1 MNKNRNEVNGE
12 SLSKILNLI
21 NSPAV
26 VISSSGYVF
35 ASNKLFEKYLGIK
48 TEELSGT
55 NLFEQ
60 GFWEKIESRSKEDI
74 KLRENK
80 NEVYEVGLM
89 SRSGKVTLF
98 EAKTE
103 KMAYEGQ
110 MLELIVLNEAIE
122 EHTQNELQE
131 NFVRKYP
138 ENKVSEDRFY
148 KIASS
153 IKDALIVIN
162 PESKVTYWNPAAE
175 KTFGY
180 TMDET
185 IGKKIHEL
193 VVPKSMPKEGKNS
206 IKESLKTFS
215 ETGIGYFT
223 VGNVEVVGR
232 RKDGSEFPAELSI
245 SPVNLDEQ
253 WSAIGVVKDISN
265 RKKAEQKLRDAEQ
278 RYHALFNQSPL
289 GIIVVDPADASLVE
303 FNETAH
309 IQLGYSYEEFEATK
323 IFDIE
328 AKETPEEI
336 ETHLIEIV
344 KSGEAEF
351 ETQQKTKDGKI
362 RNVIVTTRVFK
373 SAGKT
378 FLYCILHDVTESR
391 KLQDKLGE
399 YSQKLEELVQKR
411 TDELKKTQ
419 AELVKSER
427 LAAIGELA
435 GMIGHDLRNPLS
447 GIKNSVYFMKKRGTE
462 LQPNQAQE
470 MFEIIEKCVDYSNRI
485 INDLLDYSR
494 ELTLDLENISLKKVL
509 NDAVLMVSIPEK
521 IKVENKL
528 EDTIVLKA
536 DPSKFKR
543 VFINLIKNSVDAMP
557 SGGKITVE
565 SKELKS
571 SVEISFIDTGTGIS
585 DNIMPKLFSP
595 LFTTKAKGMGFG
607 LAICK
612 RIIEAH
618 GGIIKVKTEKGKGTK
633 FTLTVP
639 IENSIENGGEK
650 AWIRNQE
657 FSLSTTM
664 KLSEQL

>member
-245 SPVNLDEQ
+245 
-253 WSAIGVVKDISN
+253 
-265 RKKAEQKLRDAEQ
+265 
-278 RYHALFNQSPL
+278 
-289 GIIVVDPADASLVE
+289 
-303 FNETAH
+303 
-309 IQLGYSYEEFEATK
+309 
-323 IFDIE
+323 
-328 AKETPEEI
+328 
-336 ETHLIEIV
+336 
-344 KSGEAEF
+344 
-351 ETQQKTKDGKI
+351 
-362 RNVIVTTRVFK
+362 
-373 SAGKT
+373 
-378 FLYCILHDVTESR
+378 
-391 KLQDKLGE
+391 
-399 YSQKLEELVQKR
+399 
-411 TDELKKTQ
+411 
-419 AELVKSER
+419 
-427 LAAIGELA
+427 
-435 GMIGHDLRNPLS
+435 
-447 GIKNSVYFMKKRGTE
+447 
-462 LQPNQAQE
+462 
-470 MFEIIEKCVDYSNRI
+470 
-485 INDLLDYSR
+485 
-494 ELTLDLENISLKKVL
+494 
-509 NDAVLMVSIPEK
+509 
-521 IKVENKL
+521 
-528 EDTIVLKA
+528 
-536 DPSKFKR
+536 
-543 VFINLIKNSVDAMP
+543 
-557 SGGKITVE
+557 
-565 SKELKS
+565 
-571 SVEISFIDTGTGIS
+571 
-585 DNIMPKLFSP
+585 
-595 LFTTKAKGMGFG
+595 FT
-607 LAICK
+607 C
-612 RIIEAH
+612 
-618 GGIIKVKTEKGKGTK
+618 
-633 FTLTVP
+633 
-639 IENSIENGGEK
+639 
-650 AWIRNQE
+650 
-657 FSLSTTM
+657 
-664 KLSEQL
+664 